1 MLYLSRFDF
10 TLKHVPGTK
19 IEKMN
24 GLSRRPDWKI
34 ETENDNNNQTLIKE
48 QWICSLAEVVIE
60 GPEVDIIEK
69 IKTRDKDKEIVRV
82 VEEMKKTG
90 VKILWEMNGR

>member
-19 IEKMN
+19 IEKID

-34 ETENDNNNQTLIKE
+34 ETENNNNNQTLIKE
-48 QWICSLAEVVIE
+48 Q
-60 GPEVDIIEK
+60 
-69 IKTRDKDKEIVRV
+69 
-82 VEEMKKTG
+82 
-90 VKILWEMNGR
+90 